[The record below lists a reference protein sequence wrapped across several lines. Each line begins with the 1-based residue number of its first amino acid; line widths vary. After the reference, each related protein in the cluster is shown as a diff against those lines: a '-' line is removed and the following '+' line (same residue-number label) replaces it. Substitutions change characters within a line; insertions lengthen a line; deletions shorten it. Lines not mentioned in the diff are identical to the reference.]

1 VFAHSWKHG
10 ETLVGNNVSA
20 TMFPSLPW
28 ALGFAL
34 YSLCEFVSLLVCY
47 SVCLVSSE
55 SNLLI
60 NFPPQRV
67 TGHKILLFHIL
78 INQFVGGLTF
88 KKTQQITMYCTKHR
102 VYRFRINQ
110 D

>member
-1 VFAHSWKHG
+1 
-10 ETLVGNNVSA
+10 
-20 TMFPSLPW
+20 MFPSLPW

-34 YSLCEFVSLLVCY
+34 YSLREFVSLLVCY

-67 TGHKILLFHIL
+67 TGHKIILFHIL

-88 KKTQQITMYCTKHR
+88 QKKNTNYYVLHQT
-102 VYRFRINQ
+102 
-110 D
+110 